1 MLTLINKYKNGL
13 YTLMVLLT
21 MYLLTLFLKIDVAI
35 LFSDLHFVGDLL
47 NEMFPP
53 NYSIIWENNVV
64 LNSIVQTICMAYLGT
79 LLGGIIGFGFS
90 IIASNNIFNNKY
102 ISVFTKWLLSFIR
115 VIPSLIIVL
124 IFVIAVGPG
133 PFAGVLTIIISTIGT
148 LGKLFTESIE
158 NLDPTSANSL
168 KATGA
173 NKLQIFKFSIW
184 PEFLPSFISNL
195 LYCFD
200 INMRTAVALG
210 IFGGGGIGYKLF
222 LAMRVLHY
230 KDAIALITCI
240 IVLLLIIE
248 NLSNYLR
255 HKILGNK

>member
-1 MLTLINKYKNGL
+1 MMLILNKYKSWF

-21 MYLLTLFLKIDVAI
+21 MYLLMLFLKIDI
-35 LFSDLHFVGDLL
+35 GIIFSDLHYVGDLL

-53 NYSIIWENNVV
+53 NYKVVWENNVV
-64 LNSIVQTICMAYLGT
+64 FNSIIQTICMAYLGT
-79 LLGGIIGFGFS
+79 LIGGILGFIFS

-102 ISVFTKWLLSFIR
+102 ISVITKWFLSFIR

-133 PFAGVLTIIISTIGT
+133 PFVGVLTIIISTIGT

-168 KATGA
+168 RAIGG

-255 HKILGNK
+255 HKILGS